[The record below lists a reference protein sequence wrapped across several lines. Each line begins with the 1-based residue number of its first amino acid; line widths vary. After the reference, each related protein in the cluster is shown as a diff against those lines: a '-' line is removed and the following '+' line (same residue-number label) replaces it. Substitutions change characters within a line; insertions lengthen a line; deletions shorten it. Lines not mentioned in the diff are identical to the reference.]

1 LRSSPTVFAET
12 PMPRSAST
20 CIASGSPPSATWSAA
35 MLLGL
40 YRIVLPPC
48 FPLGENNRAL
58 QMKSIADRKVP
69 KFRKAFTPGKFPEG
83 HRALA
88 IWK

>member
-1 LRSSPTVFAET
+1 
-12 PMPRSAST
+12 
-20 CIASGSPPSATWSAA
+20 
-35 MLLGL
+35 
-40 YRIVLPPC
+40 
-48 FPLGENNRAL
+48 LGENNRAL

-88 IWK
+88 IWKMKIRKGARRERPNWGLALLMRPAEAAAAVSF

>member
-1 LRSSPTVFAET
+1 
-12 PMPRSAST
+12 
-20 CIASGSPPSATWSAA
+20 